1 MVRILGGLLMVKVM
15 VCGRFPELAA
25 STAALLSQSSSIE
38 LAPVLTE
45 LDEVLS
51 KIDKGDFDVCVVG
64 IHSYTWFDALSA
76 HIQNVGRKTDF
87 VLAVPRINSESILL
101 ALRCG
106 ANAILDLGLPS
117 HVLAQ
122 FLHSVT
128 SGRVDLARN
137 RLLSNIRTLSPD
149 DSVLRHCRDELDVEI
164 LSHLIDG
171 CTNDEIAE
179 CCCVAL
185 QTVKNRLARLMS
197 AGDIDNRTK
206 LVTQL
211 VRS

>member
-87 VLAVPRINSESILL
+87 VWCRALTLNRYFWHCGAGRMRFSIWGCLVMYWRNFCTASLLGESISH
-101 ALRCG
+101 
-106 ANAILDLGLPS
+106 AI
-117 HVLAQ
+117 VY
-122 FLHSVT
+122 
-128 SGRVDLARN
+128 
-137 RLLSNIRTLSPD
+137 
-149 DSVLRHCRDELDVEI
+149 
-164 LSHLIDG
+164 
-171 CTNDEIAE
+171 
-179 CCCVAL
+179 
-185 QTVKNRLARLMS
+185 
-197 AGDIDNRTK
+197 
-206 LVTQL
+206 
-211 VRS
+211 